1 MDCFVIKWTV
11 KKAHEGLLL
20 RDFLRHEKQISRTLL
35 TDIKFKGGKIVVNG
49 KEERVRYE
57 VNVGDQI
64 EVYFP
69 KEQRSETMKPIH
81 LPLTIVYEDD
91 HFLLVNKPPN
101 ITTIPSRQELN
112 VSLAQAV
119 LYYYEQHHIPSTIH
133 VVNRLDRDT
142 SGLVLIAKHRYVHD
156 LLSKQ
161 QKQKTMKRT
170 YLAFVHGIVEKGKEK
185 INRPIG
191 RKEGSIIEREVRE
204 DGQAAVTHYQVLEQ
218 WKQYALLALSLET
231 GRTHQ
236 IRVHMASLQHPLL
249 GDTLYGGRRDFINRQ
264 ALHSHTLTF
273 YHPFLEK
280 VLTFKASLPEDM
292 KQLIIK

>member
-1 MDCFVIKWTV
+1 M
-11 KKAHEGLLL
+11 HEGLLL

-35 TDIKFKGGKIVVNG
+35 TDIKFKGGKLVVNG
-49 KEERVRYE
+49 REERVRYE
-57 VNVGDQI
+57 VSAGDEI
-64 EVYFP
+64 EIFFP
-69 KEQRSETMKPIH
+69 KEQRSETMNPVN
-81 LPLTIVYEDD
+81 LPLNIVYEDE

-101 ITTIPSRQELN
+101 LTTIPSRL
-112 VSLAQAV
+112 VPDRSLAQAV
-119 LYYYEQHHIPSTIH
+119 LYYYEQHHISSTIH

-142 SGLVLIAKHRYVHD
+142 SGLVLIAKHRYAHD

-170 YLAFVHGIVEKGKEK
+170 YLAFVHGIVEKEK
-185 INRPIG
+185 DAVNRPIG
-191 RKEGSIIEREVRE
+191 RKEGSIIEREVRK
-204 DGQAAVTHYQVLEQ
+204 DGQIAVTHYEVMEQ

-236 IRVHMASLQHPLL
+236 IRVHMAFINHPLL
-249 GDTLYGGRRDFINRQ
+249 GDDLYGGTQEFINRQ

-280 VLTFKASLPEDM
+280 VLTFKASLPDDM
-292 KQLIIK
+292 KQLVIK